1 MAKVR
6 ATVYLLVIILLL
18 LCTYHI
24 KVLKSRGEALHFKNV
39 SVENEITTLKS
50 KLKKAQDNY
59 EQARIEAEA
68 AVTGLKITKKK
79 KQEITDKLEQ
89 AVEENKAL
97 SGSVEQQSGKLEQL
111 TRELEES
118 KTAQDSLK
126 AAQKKLRNRL
136 EEKQNKEFDSHQT
149 VKQLRLKC
157 KKALHYAE
165 YLEIVLLPFWEK
177 ARLPVRFSFKS
188 VDAWTEELL
197 FRANNMNDSSLSG
210 FLEQKGEQ
218 DITEYFRLWHYCL
231 YSIQNSLE

>member
-1 MAKVR
+1 MEKVR

-39 SVENEITTLKS
+39 SVENEIQTLKS

-59 EQARIEAEA
+59 EQAHIEAAA
-68 AVTGLKITKKK
+68 AVTGLKVTKKK
-79 KQEITDKLEQ
+79 NQEIIDKLEQ
-89 AVEENKAL
+89 TVKENKEL
-97 SGSVEQQSGKLEQL
+97 SGKLEQL
-111 TRELEES
+111 TRELAES
-118 KTAQDSLK
+118 KTAQDSLN
-126 AAQKKLRNRL
+126 AAQQKLRKRL
-136 EEKQNKEFDSHQT
+136 EEKQNQEFDSHQT
-149 VKQLRLKC
+149 AELLRLKC
-157 KKALHYAE
+157 KKALKYAE

-177 ARLPVRFSFKS
+177 ARLQVRFSFNS

-197 FRANNMNDSSLSG
+197 FRANNMDDSSLAG
-210 FLEQKGEQ
+210 FLEQQGEQ